1 MVQLFEDQLLQLV
14 GRLALPGVDAG
25 LGQQTAGIDL
35 GLLKEKPQADILC
48 LQQVLMWF
56 CAAPS
61 AVVCM
66 EIVLRHRQLYH
77 YEVAAALIFRGALAQ
92 SGRFW
97 RHSA

>member
-1 MVQLFEDQLLQLV
+1 
-14 GRLALPGVDAG
+14 
-25 LGQQTAGIDL
+25 
-35 GLLKEKPQADILC
+35 
-48 LQQVLMWF
+48 MWF

-77 YEVAAALIFRGALAQ
+77 YEVAAALIFRGGALAQ